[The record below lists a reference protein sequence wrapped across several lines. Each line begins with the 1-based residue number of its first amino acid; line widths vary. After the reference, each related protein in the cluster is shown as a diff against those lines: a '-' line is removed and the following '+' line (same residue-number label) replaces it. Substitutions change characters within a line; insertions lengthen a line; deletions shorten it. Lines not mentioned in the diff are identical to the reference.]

1 MNALA
6 KNTLLKWD
14 AQHYGTGFAHI
25 DEQHRELFDGLNS
38 LTLFLKNSSA
48 TDDPEH
54 QEKVI
59 ELLYFL
65 GEYVIRHF
73 REEEEIFEKCGHPL
87 AEVNKEAHHVFTEK
101 FFEYNDK
108 LISGTFSLELLQ
120 QLHNF
125 LHTWLLHHI
134 LKIDATLRD
143 YADKSGMGSGSS
155 SARKGVFAQFIA
167 LFQIK

>member
-6 KNTLLKWD
+6 KTTLLKWD

-48 TDDPEH
+48 ADDPEH
-54 QEKVI
+54 QDKVI

-73 REEEEIFEKCGHPL
+73 REEEEVFAKCGHPL
-87 AEVNKEAHHVFTEK
+87 AEVNKEAHQVFYEK
-101 FFEYNDK
+101 YFEYNDQ

-120 QLHNF
+120 QLHSF
-125 LHTWLLHHI
+125 LHSWLLNHI
-134 LKIDATLRD
+134 LKIDITLRD
-143 YADKSGMGSGSS
+143 YAAKSGMDSS
-155 SARKGVFAQFIA
+155 SAGKQGVFAKFLAI
-167 LFQIK
+167 FQKK